1 METEELTVEER
12 ERLKF
17 IRRQKMHVMKNIE
30 SLKLEL
36 HDITNQ
42 IESLGFPVD
51 CEDLSTRRRIIGC
64 REFNNDSKRG
74 LEYLFEHSILQH
86 TPESVAG
93 FFMEENDRLSK
104 FAVGTYL
111 GEV

>member
-1 METEELTVEER
+1 A
-12 ERLKF
+12 
-17 IRRQKMHVMKNIE
+17 
-30 SLKLEL
+30 SLF
-36 HDITNQ
+36 
-42 IESLGFPVD
+42 S
-51 CEDLSTRRRIIGC
+51 EDLSTRRRIIGC

-74 LEYLFEHSILQH
+74 LEYLLEHSILQH